1 MPKISSIPEESMTI
15 KPVQNSAPLTTI
27 LTLEHIEHVCI
38 WPPGEVTTIAV
49 LIHETGIRCC
59 SANDLEMKE

>member
-1 MPKISSIPEESMTI
+1 MTI
-15 KPVQNSAPLTTI
+15 KPVWNYAPFMTI
-27 LTLEHIEHVCI
+27 LILEHIEHVCI

-49 LIHETGIRCC
+49 LIQEIGIPCF